1 MADGAKPKPAPKE
14 RRRGDAVNVA
24 LFVTVVFAG
33 LAAFI
38 WASDRITLEGER
50 TIYTVACEQGVWDG
64 LRCTGRIKAAERY
77 RFRASRSRHEIV
89 YWVAGSPRPSG
100 KYLDCDVTDRDRWS
114 CKAGPGD
121 LPTIAHELQ
130 DGKPVQR
137 IGGVDLPFHA
147 VHKWKWWAMDFGIPG
162 FSKADFSNASAP
174 PPAARAPTDAGTK

>member
-1 MADGAKPKPAPKE
+1 MK
-14 RRRGDAVNVA
+14 VA
-24 LFVTVVFAG
+24 LFVSAVFAG

-64 LRCTGRIKAAERY
+64 LRCTGRIRPAERY

-89 YWVAGSPRPSG
+89 YWIAGSPKASG
-100 KYLDCDVTDRDRWS
+100 KYLDCDVTDRDRWN

-137 IGGVDLPFHA
+137 A
-147 VHKWKWWAMDFGIPG
+147 
-162 FSKADFSNASAP
+162 ASAGPSVSRRAQMEMVGDGHRDSGIQQSRFQQRVRAASGRQGRP
-174 PPAARAPTDAGTK
+174 PMQARSD

>member
-1 MADGAKPKPAPKE
+1 MKSS
-14 RRRGDAVNVA
+14 
-24 LFVTVVFAG
+24 LFVIVIVVS

-50 TIYTVACEQGVWDG
+50 TIYTVGCEQGVWDG
-64 LRCTGRIKAAERY
+64 LRCTGRITAGDRY

-89 YWVAGSPRPSG
+89 YWIAGSPKPSG
-100 KYLDCDVTDRDRWS
+100 KYNDCDVTDRDRWS

-137 IGGVDLPFHA
+137 AASPDLPFHA
-147 VHKWKWWAMDFGIPG
+147 VHKWKWWAMDMGIHG
-162 FSKADFSNASAP
+162 FSKADFSSASEPRAPDSAP
-174 PPAARAPTDAGTK
+174 AGAGPK